1 MIELSGVAVGDRLRL
16 VGGITAEVLE
26 LVNDE
31 WAKVRLVEVPDGEP
45 GAEELCHATDVI
57 GILYIVSRI
66 LSVPRYRRSIG
77 PAAYRPALPSMSRA
91 RV

>member
-1 MIELSGVAVGDRLRL
+1 MIELSSVTVGNKLRL

-31 WAKVRLVEVPDGEP
+31 WAKVRLVEVPNGDP

-57 GILYIVSRI
+57 EVI
-66 LSVPRYRRSIG
+66 
-77 PAAYRPALPSMSRA
+77 A
-91 RV
+91 